1 MSELLTVTDILYVM
15 NHMDVLKQALLLFS
29 FYKKNVIFS
38 VLVQWIT
45 LVGVQKV

>member
-1 MSELLTVTDILYVM
+1 MWWI
-15 NHMDVLKQALLLFS
+15 MDVLKQALLLFS